1 MIPDPTR
8 RPSPSSSTNTLSIE
22 GVPSKPQRL
31 SKATDTQTP
40 PNKSDLVLKPVATV
54 SVGTQTDFES
64 LPIVPVKKSMF
75 TFGDDE
81 SSEPSSPE
89 CGSPEPYSERGT
101 PEYEVP
107 VEPRPMSECLTI
119 FKSDVS
125 SCIYSTVYSIT
136 GMVDVYILAVFA

>member
-1 MIPDPTR
+1 MIPDPTH

-22 GVPSKPQRL
+22 SVPAKPQKL
-31 SKATDTQTP
+31 PKATDTQTP

-64 LPIVPVKKSMF
+64 LPSVPVKKSMF
-75 TFGDDE
+75 TFGDDD

-89 CGSPEPYSERGT
+89 CGSPEPFSERET
-101 PEYEVP
+101 PECDEL
-107 VEPRPMSECLTI
+107 VEPRPMSECLAI

-125 SCIYSTVYSIT
+125 SCTLC
-136 GMVDVYILAVFA
+136 MVDT